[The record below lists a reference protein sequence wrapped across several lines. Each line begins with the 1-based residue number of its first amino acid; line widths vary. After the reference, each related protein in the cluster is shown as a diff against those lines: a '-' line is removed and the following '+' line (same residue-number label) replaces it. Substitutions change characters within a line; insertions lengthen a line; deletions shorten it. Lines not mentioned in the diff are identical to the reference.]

1 MTKAIHILMVSL
13 LLGHALES
21 LAQES
26 FVIDADKLI
35 VNEVFIEGN
44 KVTKDFVITRELV
57 FAIGDT
63 ILKMDLLPSIQRSKE
78 NLLNLALF
86 NFVTFDVSHSPGSR
100 ITIHIEVTERWYIW
114 PVPILEYADRN
125 FSEFIKNRDWDK
137 INYGARLKWDNFRGR
152 NDLLSATIR
161 LGYIKKYAVA
171 YSIPNLGKRQR
182 HGINTGFNVN
192 QQNEVIIATVHN
204 KPEEYKP
211 QEVPAMTRLNSFLG
225 YRFRNKLYGTHSAK
239 LEYYDYRVSDSVA
252 IVNPNYLGG
261 DNTRLNYF
269 FFSYEFNYDIRDSK
283 VYPLEG
289 FRVNIRAQ
297 QVGLGLIPDY
307 EYPTFR
313 LTGVLMFHQKVA
325 NRVYFYNT
333 TKGRFSSEKTMPYI
347 LNRALGYNENLSGYE
362 PYVMDGSDYFISK
375 YNMKF
380 QIIKPTTYT
389 IPFIPWKQFNKIH
402 YAFYFNVFA
411 DFGYVNNLFPDPTN
425 TMLNNW
431 QYSAGAGF
439 DFVTYYDQVFRFD
452 FAINRYGEYG
462 FFFHIETP
470 FSRW

>member
-26 FVIDADKLI
+26 FVIEDDKLI
-35 VNEVFIEGN
+35 VNEVLIEGN

-63 ILKMDLLPSIQRSKE
+63 VLKMDLLPSIQRSKE

-192 QQNEVIIATVHN
+192 QQNELIIATVHN

-211 QEVPAMTRLNSFLG
+211 QEVPAMTRLNSYLG
-225 YRFRNKLYGTHSAK
+225 YRFRNKLYGSHSVK

-261 DNTRLNYF
+261 GNTRLNYF

-297 QVGLGLIPDY
+297 QVGIGLIPNY

-313 LTGVLMFHQKVA
+313 VTGVLMFHQKVA

-333 TKGRFSSEKTMPYI
+333 TKGRFSSEKIMPYI

-402 YAFYFNVFA
+402 YALYFNVFA

-439 DFVTYYDQVFRFD
+439 DFVTYYDQVFRID

>member
-1 MTKAIHILMVSL
+1 LLRMTKAIHILMVSL

-26 FVIDADKLI
+26 FIIDDDKLI
-35 VNEVFIEGN
+35 VNEVLIEGN
-44 KVTKDFVITRELV
+44 NVTKDFVITRELV

-63 ILKMDLLPSIQRSKE
+63 ILKMDLLSSIQRSKE

-86 NFVTFDVSHSPGSR
+86 NFVIFDVSHSPGNR

-137 INYGARLKWDNFRGR
+137 INYGVRLKWNNFRGR

-161 LGYIKKYAVA
+161 LGYIKQYAVA

-261 DNTRLNYF
+261 GNSRLNYF

-333 TKGRFSSEKTMPYI
+333 TKGRFSSEKIMPYI

-362 PYVMDGSDYFISK
+362 P
-375 YNMKF
+375 
-380 QIIKPTTYT
+380 
-389 IPFIPWKQFNKIH
+389 
-402 YAFYFNVFA
+402 
-411 DFGYVNNLFPDPTN
+411 
-425 TMLNNW
+425 
-431 QYSAGAGF
+431 
-439 DFVTYYDQVFRFD
+439 
-452 FAINRYGEYG
+452 
-462 FFFHIETP
+462 
-470 FSRW
+470 

>member
-26 FVIDADKLI
+26 FVIDDDKLI
-35 VNEVFIEGN
+35 VNEVLIEGN

-137 INYGARLKWDNFRGR
+137 INYGVRLKWNNFQGR

-261 DNTRLNYF
+261 GNTRLNYF

-333 TKGRFSSEKTMPYI
+333 TKGRFSSEKIMPYI

-389 IPFIPWKQFNKIH
+389 IPFIGMKQFNKIH

-411 DFGYVNNLFPDPTN
+411 DFAYVNNLFPDPTN

-439 DFVTYYDQVFRFD
+439 DFVTYYDQVFRID